1 YGIPTVP
8 TLIAGSEQEAVQRAQ
23 QIGFPVVLK
32 LLSETITH
40 KTDVGGVKL
49 ELRDPDAVRAAY
61 HSIAASVAEKARA
74 ADFLGVTVQPMLKAD
89 GYELILGSS
98 VDAQFG
104 PVLLFGTGGQL
115 VEVYQD
121 KALALPPLNTT
132 LAYRMME
139 QTKLFS
145 ALRGVRGRQP
155 VDVSALAEVLV
166 RFSQLIVEQRWI
178 KEADINPLL
187 VSSDRIVALDARV
200 VVHGPEVTTEHLPP
214 FAIRPYP
221 IQYVSSWLMKD
232 GEPLV
237 IRPIRP
243 EDEPLMVEFHQ
254 KLSERTVYLR
264 YFQPLK
270 LSQRVAHERLR
281 RICFTDYD
289 REMVLVGEH
298 KSKGDESEIVAVGR
312 LSKLHRRDEAELA
325 VLIHD
330 RFQHLGI
337 GTELFRRLIAI
348 ARNENLRRLHSTILA
363 ENREMRAICQ
373 KLGFLLRAD
382 VEDGTV
388 RAQLDL

>member
-1 YGIPTVP
+1 VP
-8 TLIAGSEQEAVQRAQ
+8 TLAAYSAEEAVSRAQ
-23 QIGFPVVLK
+23 EIGFPVVVK

-40 KTDVGGVKL
+40 KTDVGGVHL
-49 ELRDPDAVRAAY
+49 NVRDVDAVRTAY
-61 HSIAASVAEKARA
+61 LSIANSIREQAKTE
-74 ADFLGVTVQPMLKAD
+74 DFLGVSVQPMVKLD

-98 VDAQFG
+98 VDLQFG

-115 VEVYQD
+115 VEVFQD

-132 LAYRMME
+132 LALRMIE
-139 QTKLFS
+139 QTKVFT
-145 ALRGVRGRQP
+145 ALRGVRGRNP
-155 VDVSALAEVLV
+155 VDVAALAELLV
-166 RFSQLIVEQRWI
+166 RFSQLVAEQRWI
-178 KEADINPLL
+178 REIDINPLL
-187 VSSDRIVALDARV
+187 ASPDRLLALDARV
-200 VVHGPEVTTEHLPP
+200 IVYGPEVTAEQLPR
-214 FAIRPYP
+214 FAVRPYP
-221 IQYVSSWLMKD
+221 IQYVCPWTMKN
-232 GEPLV
+232 GESII

-270 LSQRVAHERLR
+270 LSQRVSHERLR

-289 REMVLVGEH
+289 REMVLLGEH
-298 KSKGDESEIVAVGR
+298 KGIGDTPQVVAVGR

-330 RFQHLGI
+330 QFQHLGI
-337 GTELFRRLIAI
+337 GAELFRRLIAI
-348 ARNENLRRLHSTILA
+348 ARKENLRRLHSTILA

-373 KLGFLLRAD
+373 KLGFRMQAD
-382 VEDGTV
+382 LEDGTV